1 MKDDLL
7 YINRILECI
16 LKIER
21 YTQAGAATFLADTM
35 ISDAVIRNLQVLA
48 ESSKRISDAIKEQHP
63 DIAWRGVAGFRNIL
77 VPDYLGVDLPRIWS
91 IVTTDLPVFK
101 QQMDLLQAQYS

>member
-7 YINRILECI
+7 YINHILDCI

-21 YTQAGAATFLADTM
+21 YTQAGAAAFC
-35 ISDAVIRNLQVLA
+35 
-48 ESSKRISDAIKEQHP
+48 
-63 DIAWRGVAGFRNIL
+63 
-77 VPDYLGVDLPRIWS
+77 GVDLPRIWS

-101 QQMDLLQAQYS
+101 QQMELLQARYS